1 MSETLLNR
9 YTFTIK
15 SETPEDLPI
24 GFFDLTLDDLKKLLL
39 QIEFARTGDQPHA
52 NWKLV
57 TDGIYVTASVNGL
70 SSEQIKGIL
79 DDTYTGFKVT
89 QSHNGADWPKSFDD
103 NTKDILKRIVNRVSK
118 RQAVVIETEDQE
130 PLLIKP
136 ERATPK
142 KQQEKYIAWSTVD
155 GTLDV
160 ISVHARPFFVI
171 YEHGTKTRVR
181 CAFPDD
187 WTEKVL
193 KLLGHRVAIDGL
205 VYYKQSG
212 EPYQLSKPTSIE
224 PVPQPQSDILSLR
237 GAIKGM
243 TGDLSTY
250 DYVRKIR
257 DKNSFD

>member
-1 MSETLLNR
+1 MTPQEESKQVVQDYQNEVEAAALDIYGMRYDLLTERAQRNLR
-9 YTFTIK
+9 LMAK
-15 SETPEDLPI
+15 E
-24 GFFDLTLDDLKKLLL
+24 
-39 QIEFARTGDQPHA
+39 
-52 NWKLV
+52 
-57 TDGIYVTASVNGL
+57 
-70 SSEQIKGIL
+70 GIL
-79 DDTYTGFKVT
+79 G
-89 QSHNGADWPKSFDD
+89 
-103 NTKDILKRIVNRVSK
+103 DIWER
-118 RQAVVIETEDQE
+118 TE
-130 PLLIKP
+130 PW
-136 ERATPK
+136 
-142 KQQEKYIAWSTVD
+142 QQEKYIAWSTVD